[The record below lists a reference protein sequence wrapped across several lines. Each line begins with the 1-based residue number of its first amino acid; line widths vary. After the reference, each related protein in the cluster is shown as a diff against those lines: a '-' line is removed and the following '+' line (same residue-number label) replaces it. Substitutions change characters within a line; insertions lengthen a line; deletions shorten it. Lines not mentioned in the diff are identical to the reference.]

1 MYYDITKQ
9 DYTRNKPSG
18 SRGTEWVEVYAK
30 TGKPLALEDL
40 KEFPN
45 IYKSLKDNSSKFW
58 ERIYELASRVMV
70 NYTGVFS
77 NNFEEDIVFP
87 IFGMYIKTY
96 SDFLE
101 FLELFPN
108 PRWTKDSYSE
118 NFIPKYMGFDR
129 TLVWDYFSDSSSAK
143 NYFFNNIYTL
153 EEYKNQFL
161 NQKQSTDEEF
171 KISRPVAKITRG
183 AEIRGH
189 TVQGRK
195 CQVTVTIRPLSNQ
208 EVIVS

>member
-1 MYYDITKQ
+1 
-9 DYTRNKPSG
+9 
-18 SRGTEWVEVYAK
+18 
-30 TGKPLALEDL
+30 
-40 KEFPN
+40 
-45 IYKSLKDNSSKFW
+45 
-58 ERIYELASRVMV
+58 
-70 NYTGVFS
+70 
-77 NNFEEDIVFP
+77 VFP

>member
-1 MYYDITKQ
+1 MYYSIDEKVCS
-9 DYTRNKPSG
+9 RFKPDG

-58 ERIYELASRVMV
+58 ERIYELASRVMD
-70 NYTGVFS
+70 NYTEVFS

-129 TLVWDYFSDSSSAK
+129 TLVWDYFSDSSSK